1 MVCNPE
7 DYCKEDDFGC
17 QVSATPAIPDTDNKN
32 HVSGGDFQAVST
44 GNTPPIFCPPP
55 PLPLSKINP
64 DCIHLAR
71 NEFQCPLDRWAA
83 VWNALHTANAMRS
96 IPGVGGARDNRP
108 GARNGGGRG
117 LHVRHDAN
125 PLTIRVASDTENL
138 LMGCQKRKNH
148 GVFLNWKTL
157 NKKNNEVLKSA

>member
-1 MVCNPE
+1 ME
-7 DYCKEDDFGC
+7 EAWY
-17 QVSATPAIPDTDNKN
+17 AIQRITARRMISDARFRQLLQFLTQTTKIMCLE
-32 HVSGGDFQAVST
+32 VISRLSQQE
-44 GNTPPIFCPPP
+44 TPPPRLLSTP

-125 PLTIRVASDTENL
+125 PLTIR
-138 LMGCQKRKNH
+138 CQKRKNH